1 MSVFFE
7 DFQVGDETVLG
18 DYKFERDSII
28 AFARL
33 YDPQPFH
40 VDEEAAKATIHGG
53 LVASGWHNVSAFMRC
68 FIDWL
73 QQQRDESAARGE
85 ELPPVGVAP
94 GVSDLRWP
102 APVRPGDVVT
112 YSTIV
117 LAKRAIHRPGWGL
130 VTRRNIGV
138 NHHGVQVLNFVG
150 MVMTGRRSS

>member
-7 DFQVGDETVLG
+7 DFTIGETNVLG
-18 DYKFERDSII
+18 AHAFERDAII

-40 VDEEAAKATIHGG
+40 LDEDAAKATIYGG
-53 LVASGWHNVSAFMRC
+53 LVASGWHTASGFMRC

-73 QQQRDESAARGE
+73 DRRRQESAARGE
-85 ELPPVGVAP
+85 QLPPVGVAP
-94 GVSDLRWP
+94 GVNDLRWP

-112 YSTIV
+112 YSTTV
-117 LAKRAIHRPGWGL
+117 LSKRAIHRPGWGL

-138 NHHGVQVLNFVG
+138 NQDGVEVLDFTS
-150 MVMTGRRSS
+150 MVMTGRRSL